1 MTRLVIFIVFYLYN
15 IEKIQG
21 WVLGYDL
28 NKKLVI
34 AISSRALF
42 NLEEENKIFEEKGLD
57 DYYKYQI
64 ENEDSLIQKGTG
76 FRLVNNLL
84 KINDD
89 FPNDKQVEV
98 IIMSRNNSATSL
110 RITKSIEKYNLDIQR
125 SAWTGGNDIAKYLKP
140 FKVDL
145 FLSANEIDVQNA
157 INEGI
162 ASARILSYDD
172 YEDETSTQV
181 KIAFD
186 GDAVLFSEE
195 SEVIY
200 KTQGLEAFLEN
211 ETQNAKNALKG
222 GPFAQLLRV
231 ISNIQGKYP
240 EEQTPIRTALITARN
255 SPAHERVIRTL
266 SQWGVRLD
274 EAFFLGGV
282 DKHEVVKAF
291 GADIFFDDQDVHLES
306 TSKKTPSAKVP
317 YKEESIL
324 NRI

>member
-1 MTRLVIFIVFYLYN
+1 M
-15 IEKIQG
+15 
-21 WVLGYDL
+21 GYDL

-42 NLEEENKIFEEKGLD
+42 NLEDENKIFEEKGLD

-64 ENEDSLIQKGTG
+64 ENEDKQIAQGTG

-125 SAWTGGNDIAKYLKP
+125 SAWTGGNDTSKYLKP

-145 FLSANEIDVQNA
+145 FLSANEADVQSA

-162 ASARILSYDD
+162 AAARILP
-172 YEDETSTQV
+172 YENEENELSSQV

-195 SEVIY
+195 SEIIY
-200 KTQGLEAFLEN
+200 KTQGLEAFLEHEKKN
-211 ETQNAKNALKG
+211 VTNAMKD

-231 ISNIQGKYP
+231 ISNIQAKYP

-266 SQWGVRLD
+266 SDWNVRLD

-282 DKHEVVKAF
+282 DKYEVVKAF

-306 TSKKTPSAKVP
+306 TSKQTPSAKVL

>member
-1 MTRLVIFIVFYLYN
+1 MS
-15 IEKIQG
+15 
-21 WVLGYDL
+21 YDL

-42 NLEEENKIFEEKGLD
+42 NLEEENKIFGNKGLD
-57 DYYKYQI
+57 EYYKYQI
-64 ENEDSLIQKGTG
+64 ENEDLQLKKGTG
-76 FRLVNNLL
+76 FRLVKNLL
-84 KINDD
+84 KINED
-89 FPNDKQVEV
+89 FPSDKQVEV

-110 RITKSIEKYNLDIQR
+110 RITKSIEKYQLDIAR
-125 SAWTGGNDIAKYLKP
+125 SAWSGGNDISKYLKP

-145 FLSANEIDVQNA
+145 FLSANEQDVQNA

-162 ASARILSYDD
+162 AAARILPFESHDD
-172 YEDETSTQV
+172 EFSNQV

-200 KTQGLEAFLEN
+200 KTQGLEAFLKFEKEN
-211 ETQNAKNALKG
+211 AIKPMKS
-222 GPFAQLLRV
+222 GPFAQLLRL
-231 ISNIQGKYP
+231 ISNIQSKYP
-240 EEQTPIRTALITARN
+240 YEQTPIRTALITARN

-282 DKHEVVKAF
+282 EKYEVVKAF
-291 GADIFFDDQDVHLES
+291 GADIFFDDQDVHLGS
-306 TSKKTPSAKVP
+306 TSKLTPSAKVL

>member
-1 MTRLVIFIVFYLYN
+1 V
-15 IEKIQG
+15 
-21 WVLGYDL
+21 GYDL

-42 NLEEENKIFEEKGLD
+42 NLEDENKIFEEKGLD

-64 ENEDSLIQKGTG
+64 ENEDIQIAQGTG

-84 KINDD
+84 KINED
-89 FPNDKQVEV
+89 FPEDKQVEV

-110 RITKSIEKYNLDIQR
+110 RITKSIQKYNLDIQR

-145 FLSANEIDVQNA
+145 FLSANEDDVQNA

-162 ASARILSYDD
+162 ASARILP
-172 YEDETSTQV
+172 YENANNEFSNQV

-200 KTQGLEAFLEN
+200 KTQGLEAFLEHEKKN
-211 ETQNAKNALKG
+211 VTNAMKD

-231 ISNIQGKYP
+231 ISNIQAKYP
-240 EEQTPIRTALITARN
+240 QEQTPIRTALITARN

-266 SQWGVRLD
+266 SDWNVRLD

-282 DKHEVVKAF
+282 DKYEVVKAF
-291 GADIFFDDQDVHLES
+291 GADIFFDDQDVHLET
-306 TSKKTPSAKVP
+306 TSKQTPSAKVL
-317 YKEESIL
+317 YRQESIL